1 MTLCESPSSVQSFQK
16 VFKISNISKS
26 VQITLLLS
34 IAEESRTFSGPNNL
48 GQSLP
53 VLSTSARLISSPECN
68 WEQSLGYL
76 RQNSTVCNVDIVTDF
91 FCASPNIELTV
102 TNHVPVNSLLEH
114 LSFNFLLYKEKA
126 EGLHHMD
133 TKILSEIA
141 CYFISSC
148 CPSTVWILVCCP
160 YISSNYLLLTS
171 ARYCCSLLPKETRLC
186 SCTAHPSFHLSDSFP
201 SPS

>member
-1 MTLCESPSSVQSFQK
+1 MD
-16 VFKISNISKS
+16 
-26 VQITLLLS
+26 
-34 IAEESRTFSGPNNL
+34 L

-68 WEQSLGYL
+68 WEQSLRYL

-133 TKILSEIA
+133 IKILSEIA

-148 CPSTVWILVCCP
+148 CPSTVWILAWCP

-171 ARYCCSLLPKETRLC
+171 AHYCCSLLPKETQLY
-186 SCTAHPSFHLSDSFP
+186 SCIAHPSFHLSDSFP